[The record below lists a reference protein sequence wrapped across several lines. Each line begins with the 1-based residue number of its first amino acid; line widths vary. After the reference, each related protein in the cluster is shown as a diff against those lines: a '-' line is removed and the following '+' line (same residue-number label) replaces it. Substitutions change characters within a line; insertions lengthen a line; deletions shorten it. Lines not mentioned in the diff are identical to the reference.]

1 MYRPTYVKI
10 ENDILTNNIKE
21 IISKYNDYKYY
32 IGVVKANAYG
42 HGDYIVND
50 LIKGGINYL
59 AVSSLEE
66 ALSIRKYNQEIPIL
80 CLEPIKLEHL
90 SVILENDITIT
101 IESLEYTKELLKL
114 NPSQKL
120 KIHLK
125 LDTGMSRLGFT
136 YKQNLDETISLIK
149 ENKHLY
155 LEGIYTH
162 LATSGINDIYYD
174 KQINKFKELTSNID
188 LSTIDIVHLNRSIT
202 LTHHQKLPFETGT
215 RLGIIMYGFSQSINS
230 PTGLKKIKRD
240 FLHKIHHI
248 SPTIME
254 NDLNLKT
261 AFSLYT
267 EVISIRNIK
276 KGDFAGYGAN
286 YLAKEDMTI
295 ATLPIGYADGVSAS
309 MKYVSINDKK
319 YEIVGDIC
327 MDMTLVKVDKYVK
340 LHDKVEIFGH
350 DISIKNVA
358 RNMHSNAYHVL
369 TGITTRVPRVYQD
382 GKEIKY

>member
-10 ENDILTNNIKE
+10 ENDILTNNVKE

-32 IGVVKANAYG
+32 ICVVKANAYG

-50 LIKGGINYL
+50 LIKGGVNYL

-80 CLEPIKLEHL
+80 CLEPINLEHL
-90 SVILENDITIT
+90 SAILENDITIT

-136 YKQNLDETISLIK
+136 DQQNLDKTISLIK

-267 EVISIRNIK
+267 EIISIRNIK
-276 KGDFAGYGAN
+276 KSDFVGYGAN